1 MLEKKIDE
9 LRFTRP
15 NKKVIDADVDLPK
28 SMVCLDR
35 PSVNERSYICGS
47 TAPLK
52 FGKVKTSKI
61 RRDLRQLSTLTANIS
76 RTGHD
81 IDKGTQ
87 TSSRAIPGALDK
99 KFGELLFTK
108 KVIDADVDLPKIDC
122 AHNFEQLQC
131 SVAHISETDQDINNW
146 KKKELVDRHLLPV
159 GEKIDELWFTNK
171 KVIDADVDPPKFK
184 IRRDFGQ
191 LETLSANILERID
204 IPKIDSKL
212 DRLPSLP
219 R

>member
-1 MLEKKIDE
+1 ML
-9 LRFTRP
+9 TY
-15 NKKVIDADVDLPK
+15 PK
-28 SMVCLDR
+28 LTVRTISNNFNV
-35 PSVNERSYICGS
+35 RSRIS
-47 TAPLK
+47 QK
-52 FGKVKTSKI
+52 RIKTSTI
-61 RRDLRQLSTLTANIS
+61 
-76 RTGHD
+76 G
-81 IDKGTQ
+81 
-87 TSSRAIPGALDK
+87 
-99 KFGELLFTK
+99 
-108 KVIDADVDLPKIDC
+108 
-122 AHNFEQLQC
+122 
-131 SVAHISETDQDINNW
+131 